1 MGIHYSLL
9 LDKVCQVQDQYTIH
23 IIRGD
28 NSVSQ
33 CSFLKFKMML
43 RPAVAVLAIVAGQT
57 KAAKGEKR
65 PGEKAKSEPAAK
77 KTRNSLLASSFHVFQ
92 SKGTGVILRGSY
104 QED

>member
-1 MGIHYSLL
+1 ML
-9 LDKVCQVQDQYTIH
+9 LDLTYLRK
-23 IIRGD
+23 GD
-28 NSVSQ
+28 RKPEESKPSK
-33 CSFLKFKMML
+33 SEGGKASKS
-43 RPAVAVLAIVAGQT
+43 